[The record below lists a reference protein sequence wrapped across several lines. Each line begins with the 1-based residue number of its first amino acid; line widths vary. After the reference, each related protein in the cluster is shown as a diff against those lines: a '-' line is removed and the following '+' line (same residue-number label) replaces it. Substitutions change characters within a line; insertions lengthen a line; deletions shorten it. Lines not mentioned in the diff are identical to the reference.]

1 MPTNTY
7 VALATQTLGSAAAS
21 VTFSSI
27 PATYTDLVLI
37 ASIKYISAGG
47 FSKLTF
53 NGDTATNY
61 STTLVLGNGSTT
73 SSSRTSNE
81 AFIAFGYDA
90 NTETFTDILN
100 IQNYSNATTFKTVLN
115 RHSVAGTRAEALVGL
130 WRKTPETIN
139 SLTLTGGN
147 NYAAGSTFSL
157 YGIASQEA
165 AAKATGGMVTSDAN
179 YYYHT
184 FTASGTFTPKQ
195 SISADILV
203 VAGGGSG
210 GGGRAGGGGAGGLLV
225 HTSQS
230 LTATVY
236 TCLVGA
242 AASANS
248 GNVNGNQGSNS
259 LFGALTASV
268 VGGFG
273 ASAFISVNGGNGG
286 SGGGAP
292 AGLTGGTATSGQGF
306 AGGNGA
312 ATSNNYRGTGGG
324 GGYGVD
330 SGAGGSGICII
341 RYRFQ

>member
-1 MPTNTY
+1 
-7 VALATQTLGSAAAS
+7 
-21 VTFSSI
+21 
-27 PATYTDLVLI
+27 
-37 ASIKYISAGG
+37 
-47 FSKLTF
+47 
-53 NGDTATNY
+53 
-61 STTLVLGNGSTT
+61 
-73 SSSRTSNE
+73 
-81 AFIAFGYDA
+81 
-90 NTETFTDILN
+90 
-100 IQNYSNATTFKTVLN
+100 
-115 RHSVAGTRAEALVGL
+115 
-130 WRKTPETIN
+130 
-139 SLTLTGGN
+139 LTGGN

-230 LTATVY
+230 LTATGY
-236 TCLVGA
+236 TCTVGA
-242 AASANS
+242 GASANS

-259 LFGALTASV
+259 QFGALTASV
-268 VGGFG
+268 GGGFG

-324 GGYGVD
+324 GGFLGGVLVT
-330 SGAGGSGICII
+330 
-341 RYRFQ
+341 